1 MKVSEVLIHNYKSI
15 CSEIRECCLRLD
27 DKVTFLIGANES
39 GKTNIME
46 AMRKFSE
53 GGFKED
59 DIPNESD
66 WCGQSNPPGSL
77 EMVSVKYD
85 IDDQDRKLLKDMHT
99 TLESVEEITFTRCYS
114 GQPKITSP
122 KIETEKDINELI
134 SELKESTKNFD
145 RIFRNYIKT
154 YKRINKAGASFTRS
168 ALMRLGVASDRIMG
182 LNTSSNK
189 AQIESTRKKAKN
201 LRKAIAELSNP
212 LDTIGA
218 DVLNPLGEIESSLEE
233 LPNYINGKQVSNKIW
248 PIVPKF
254 EFVPAEPRL
263 WLVGEYVVDNIISK
277 PEDDEELMSVR
288 RLLSLAEIDIEAT
301 KGLREGMQSRAL
313 ENAGGKITEE
323 IRSVW
328 EQEQDIKIDL
338 EWSPIEGNK
347 KLLVMIESA
356 GHRGYPQH
364 RSLGFRWFLEFYLVY
379 AIAQRRNVVLLFE
392 EPGIHLH
399 PDAQES
405 LKRVI
410 REKVALQNQVVYTT
424 HLPGMYNIAYPEG
437 CRAVAKDK
445 GVTKIEDQYSPEHQ
459 YATWEVAMRAM
470 GISRP
475 MLQVYNRCIIVEG
488 AADWIYL
495 LTFAQL
501 LAKDEPKLSDAAC
514 GFIHIRHYQ
523 GASGLIKHV
532 SFHFQPGAKSVIFLD
547 SDEYGEKAKER
558 LESEL
563 HLPNEFIVRIIMLN
577 EVGSIADELGKGI
590 HELEDVFGADY
601 YISMVND
608 MLNKKHQLKKSDLQN
623 ENSLLATQVV
633 KLAKQKFGIELR
645 KDDIA
650 WHFRELVQSEAGEI
664 PEEVSKRFKLIL
676 ITLVDSIRD

>member
-1 MKVSEVLIHNYKSI
+1 MKVSEVKIHNYKSV

-39 GKTNIME
+39 GKTNIIE

-53 GGFKED
+53 GGLKED
-59 DIPNESD
+59 DIPNESN
-66 WCGQSNPPGSL
+66 WCGQTNPPGSL

-85 IDDQDRKLLKDMHT
+85 IDDQDRKLLKHVHT
-99 TLESVEEITFTRCYS
+99 TFESVEEITFTRCYS
-114 GQPKITSP
+114 GQPRITSP

-145 RIFRNYIKT
+145 RIFRNYIKK
-154 YKRINKAGASFTRS
+154 YKRINKEGASHTRS
-168 ALMRLGVASDRIMG
+168 ALMRLGVASERIMG

-218 DVLNPLGEIESSLEE
+218 DVLNPLDQIESSLEE

-248 PIVPKF
+248 PVVPKF
-254 EFVPAEPRL
+254 EFVPAESRL

-288 RLLSLAEIDIEAT
+288 RLLSLAEIKIEAI

-313 ENAGGKITEE
+313 KNAGGKITEE

-338 EWSPIEGNK
+338 EWSPIEGNT

-379 AIAQRRNVVLLFE
+379 AIAQRRDVILLFE

-405 LKRVI
+405 LKKVM

-424 HLPGMYNIAYPEG
+424 HLPGMYDLAYPEG
-437 CRAVAKDK
+437 CRAVEKDE

-475 MLQVYNRCIIVEG
+475 MLQVYHRCIIVEG
-488 AADWIYL
+488 ASDWIYL

-501 LAKDEPKLSDAAC
+501 LAKNEPKFSDAAC

-532 SFHFQPGAKSVIFLD
+532 PFHFQPGAKSVILLD
-547 SDEYGEKAKER
+547 SDEYGD
-558 LESEL
+558 
-563 HLPNEFIVRIIMLN
+563 EFILRIILLN
-577 EVGSIADELGKGI
+577 EVDLILSELGEGN
-590 HELEDVFGADY
+590 HELEDVFGSDY
-601 YISMVND
+601 YIKLVNGVLD
-608 MLNKKHQLKKSDLQN
+608 KKHQLKKSDLQN
-623 ENSLLATQVV
+623 ENNLLATQVV
-633 KLAKQKFGIELR
+633 KLAKQKFNIELR
-645 KDDIA
+645 KDDVA

-664 PEEVSKRFKLIL
+664 PEEVSKNFKVIL
-676 ITLVDSIRD
+676 SELVDSIRQS